1 MPTVADK
8 RSWFGRRRG
17 QALQIMIALWFII
30 GAIGLLAIDGV
41 RYLQAQREVQAF
53 AQSAAR
59 TGAQEINTQAFA
71 YCRIG
76 IDDCAWYIG
85 FSARATTQA
94 IAAGNAWLR
103 TETACA
109 TGSSGCNRWG
119 SIDYVS
125 GTGSVTAVTT
135 AAYPGTTFT
144 PGPGNANYATVSGL
158 TGRRPVITVTISS
171 CVEASIISLT
181 RLLADAGSTGCPTGT
196 MRVVGVGTYEV
207 VAGQ

>member
-1 MPTVADK
+1 
-8 RSWFGRRRG
+8 
-17 QALQIMIALWFII
+17 MIALWFII

-94 IAAGNAWLR
+94 IAPRQPVRLEVAAAIAGDR
-103 TETACA
+103 STT
-109 TGSSGCNRWG
+109 S
-119 SIDYVS
+119 
-125 GTGSVTAVTT
+125 AV
-135 AAYPGTTFT
+135 PG
-144 PGPGNANYATVSGL
+144 
-158 TGRRPVITVTISS
+158 R
-171 CVEASIISLT
+171 
-181 RLLADAGSTGCPTGT
+181 
-196 MRVVGVGTYEV
+196 
-207 VAGQ
+207 